1 MSMQEMWQ
9 WVHTCYGDELGL
21 TSDDEDYIPPT
32 NEDDKLSS
40 ISVRLSVDSFSEV
53 SVRLKLFCHNGK
65 IRGKRENFHSSLQF
79 ILVLV

>member
-32 NEDDKLSS
+32 NEEDKLSS

-53 SVRLKLFCHNGK
+53 SVRFTLLFCHDSKQGIK
-65 IRGKRENFHSSLQF
+65 GECLFF
-79 ILVLV
+79 AD